1 MRQRREESAMPDP
14 QQLNLPAIEVKPG
27 DWIAL
32 DDGRL
37 HEVVETEW
45 VEVDHLH
52 VLVTLT
58 VREPAG
64 HRVEVSGSQHFDI
77 ERPADD

>member
-1 MRQRREESAMPDP
+1 MPEP

-58 VREPAG
+58 VGELDG
-64 HRVEVSGSQHFDI
+64 QKIEVSGAQHFDV
-77 ERPADD
+77 ERPTED